1 LNGIKKIIKFLKN
14 MKKKFK
20 FIHKTGKVF
29 KDERGYLLKIL
40 DKGFSSCIEIFSKRG
55 SIRANHYHKKDEH
68 FCYILKGEILF
79 FYRNRKKGSKLNYKV
94 MKKGDLFF
102 TTYDQDHLAYF
113 LKTTHFLS
121 YSSRK
126 RSKLD
131 YENDL
136 VRLNMDK
143 EKKVKE
149 IILKYK

>member
-1 LNGIKKIIKFLKN
+1 

-29 KDERGYLLKIL
+29 RDERGYLLKIL
-40 DKGFSSCIEIFSKRG
+40 DKGFSSCIEIFSKKG

-102 TTYDQDHLAYF
+102 TTYEQDHMAYF

-126 RSKLD
+126 RSQFD
-131 YENDL
+131 YEKDL

-143 EKKVKE
+143 EQKIKE
-149 IILKYK
+149 IISKYK

>member
-1 LNGIKKIIKFLKN
+1 

-29 KDERGYLLKIL
+29 RDERGYLLKIL
-40 DKGFSSCIEIFSKRG
+40 DKGFSSCIEIFSKKG

-79 FYRNRKKGSKLNYKV
+79 FYRNRKKGSKLNYKI

-102 TTYDQDHLAYF
+102 TTYEQDHMAYF

-126 RSKLD
+126 RSKFD

-143 EKKVKE
+143 EQKIKE
-149 IILKYK
+149 IISKYK

>member
-1 LNGIKKIIKFLKN
+1 
-14 MKKKFK
+14 MRKKFK

-40 DKGFSSCIEIFSKRG
+40 DKGFSSCIEIFSKKG

-68 FCYILKGEILF
+68 FCYILRGEILF

-102 TTYDQDHLAYF
+102 TTYHQDHLAYF

-126 RSKLD
+126 RSKFD

-149 IILKYK
+149 IISKYK

>member
-1 LNGIKKIIKFLKN
+1 

-20 FIHKTGKVF
+20 FVHKTGKVF
-29 KDERGYLLKIL
+29 RDERGYLLKIL
-40 DKGFSSCIEIFSKRG
+40 DKGFSSCIEIFSKKG

-79 FYRNRKKGSKLNYKV
+79 FYRNRKKGSKLNYKI
-94 MKKGDLFF
+94 MRKGDLFF
-102 TTYDQDHLAYF
+102 TTYNQDHLAYF

-126 RSKLD
+126 RTKID

-143 EKKVKE
+143 ETKIKK
-149 IILKYK
+149 IISKYK

>member
-1 LNGIKKIIKFLKN
+1 

-29 KDERGYLLKIL
+29 RDERGYLLKIL
-40 DKGFSSCIEIFSKRG
+40 DKGFSSCIEIFSKKG

-68 FCYILKGEILF
+68 FCYVLKGEILF
-79 FYRNRKKGSKLNYKV
+79 FYRNRKKRSKLNYKV

-102 TTYDQDHLAYF
+102 TTYEQDHMAYF
-113 LKTTHFLS
+113 LKETHFLS

-126 RSKLD
+126 RSKID

-143 EKKVKE
+143 ESKIKE
-149 IILKYK
+149 IISKYK

>member
-1 LNGIKKIIKFLKN
+1 
-14 MKKKFK
+14 MRKKFK

-40 DKGFSSCIEIFSKRG
+40 DKGFSSCIEIFSKKG

-68 FCYILKGEILF
+68 FCYILKGKILF

-126 RSKLD
+126 RSKFD
-131 YENDL
+131 YESDL

-149 IILKYK
+149 IISKYK

>member
-1 LNGIKKIIKFLKN
+1 
-14 MKKKFK
+14 MRKKFK
-20 FIHKTGKVF
+20 FRHKTEKKF

-40 DKGFSSCIEIFSKRG
+40 DKGFSSCIEIFSKKG

-79 FYRNRKKGSKLNYKV
+79 FYRNRKKGSKLNYKI

-126 RSKLD
+126 RSKFD

-149 IILKYK
+149 IISKYK

>member
-1 LNGIKKIIKFLKN
+1 

-40 DKGFSSCIEIFSKRG
+40 DKGFSSCIEIFSKKG
-55 SIRANHYHKKDEH
+55 SIRANHYHKNDEH

-79 FYRNRKKGSKLNYKV
+79 FYRNRKKGSKLNYKI

-102 TTYDQDHLAYF
+102 TTYDQDHMAYF
-113 LKTTHFLS
+113 IKTTHFLS

-126 RSKLD
+126 RSQFD
-131 YENDL
+131 YEKDL

-143 EKKVKE
+143 EKKIKE
-149 IILKYK
+149 IISKYK

>member
-1 LNGIKKIIKFLKN
+1 MK
-14 MKKKFK
+14 KKKFK

-40 DKGFSSCIEIFSKRG
+40 DKGFSSSIEIYSKRG

-94 MKKGDLFF
+94 MRKGDLFF
-102 TTYDQDHLAYF
+102 TTYQQDHLAYF
-113 LKTTHFLS
+113 LKNTHFLS

-126 RSKLD
+126 RDKFD
-131 YENDL
+131 YEQDL

-143 EKKVKE
+143 ETKVKE
-149 IILKYK
+149 IISKYK

>member
-1 LNGIKKIIKFLKN
+1 
-14 MKKKFK
+14 MRKKFK
-20 FIHKTGKVF
+20 FVHKTGKVF
-29 KDERGYLLKIL
+29 RDERGYLLKIL
-40 DKGFSSCIEIFSKRG
+40 DKGFSSCIEIFSKKG

-68 FCYILKGEILF
+68 FCYVLKGEILF
-79 FYRNRKKGSKLNYKV
+79 FYRNRKKGSKLNYKI

-102 TTYDQDHLAYF
+102 TTYNQDHLAYF

-126 RSKLD
+126 RSKID

-143 EKKVKE
+143 ETKIKE
-149 IILKYK
+149 IISKYK

>member
-1 LNGIKKIIKFLKN
+1 MNGIKKIIKFLKN
-14 MKKKFK
+14 MRKKFK

-40 DKGFSSCIEIFSKRG
+40 DKGFSSCIEIFSKKG

-79 FYRNRKKGSKLNYKV
+79 FYRNRKKGSKLNYKI

-126 RSKLD
+126 RSKFD

-149 IILKYK
+149 IISKYK

>member
-1 LNGIKKIIKFLKN
+1 
-14 MKKKFK
+14 MRKKFK

-40 DKGFSSCIEIFSKRG
+40 DKGFSSCIEIFSKKG

-94 MKKGDLFF
+94 MRKGDLFF

-126 RSKLD
+126 RSKFD

-143 EKKVKE
+143 EKKVKA
-149 IILKYK
+149 IISKYK

>member
-1 LNGIKKIIKFLKN
+1 

-20 FIHKTGKVF
+20 FVHKTGKVF
-29 KDERGYLLKIL
+29 RDERGYLLKIL
-40 DKGFSSCIEIFSKRG
+40 DKGFSSCIEIFSKKG

-79 FYRNRKKGSKLNYKV
+79 FYRNRKKGSKLNHKV

-102 TTYDQDHLAYF
+102 TTYNQDHLAYF

-126 RSKLD
+126 RTKID

-143 EKKVKE
+143 ETKIKK
-149 IILKYK
+149 IISKYK

>member
-1 LNGIKKIIKFLKN
+1 
-14 MKKKFK
+14 MRKKFK

-40 DKGFSSCIEIFSKRG
+40 DKGFSSCIEIFSKKG

-79 FYRNRKKGSKLNYKV
+79 FYRNRKKGSKLNYKI

-126 RSKLD
+126 RSKFD

-136 VRLNMDK
+136 VRLNMDR

-149 IILKYK
+149 IISKYK

>member
-1 LNGIKKIIKFLKN
+1 
-14 MKKKFK
+14 MKKKKFQ

-29 KDERGYLLKIL
+29 KDERGNLLKIL
-40 DKGFSSCIEIFSKRG
+40 DKGFSSCIEIFSKKG

-79 FYRNRKKGSKLNYKV
+79 FYRNRKKGSKLNYKI

-126 RSKLD
+126 RSKFD

-149 IILKYK
+149 IISKYK

>member
-1 LNGIKKIIKFLKN
+1 
-14 MKKKFK
+14 MRKKFK

-40 DKGFSSCIEIFSKRG
+40 DKGFSSCIEIFSKKG

-79 FYRNRKKGSKLNYKV
+79 FYRNRKKSSKLNYKV
-94 MKKGDLFF
+94 MRKGDLFF
-102 TTYDQDHLAYF
+102 TTYQQDHLAYF
-113 LKTTHFLS
+113 LKNTHFLS

-126 RSKLD
+126 RDKFD
-131 YENDL
+131 YEQDL

-143 EKKVKE
+143 EPKVIE
-149 IILKYK
+149 IISKYK

>member
-1 LNGIKKIIKFLKN
+1 MI
-14 MKKKFK
+14 KKFK

-29 KDERGYLLKIL
+29 RDERGYLLKIL
-40 DKGFSSCIEIFSKRG
+40 DKGFSSCIEIFSKKG
-55 SIRANHYHKKDEH
+55 TIRANHYHKKDEH
-68 FCYILKGEILF
+68 FCYVLKGEILF
-79 FYRNRKKGSKLNYKV
+79 FYRSRKKGSKLNHKI

-126 RSKLD
+126 RTKID

-143 EKKVKE
+143 EAKIKE
-149 IILKYK
+149 IISKYK

>member
-1 LNGIKKIIKFLKN
+1 
-14 MKKKFK
+14 MRKKFK

-40 DKGFSSCIEIFSKRG
+40 DKGFSSCIEIFSKKG

-79 FYRNRKKGSKLNYKV
+79 FYRNRKKGSKLNYKI

-149 IILKYK
+149 IILEYK

>member
-1 LNGIKKIIKFLKN
+1 

-20 FIHKTGKVF
+20 FVHKTGKVF

-40 DKGFSSCIEIFSKRG
+40 DKGFSSCIEIFSKKG

-68 FCYILKGEILF
+68 FCYVLKGEILF
-79 FYRNRKKGSKLNYKV
+79 FYRNRKKGSKLNYKI

-102 TTYDQDHLAYF
+102 TTYDQDHMAYF

-126 RSKLD
+126 RSQID
-131 YENDL
+131 YEKDL
-136 VRLNMDK
+136 VRLHMDK
-143 EKKVKE
+143 EKKIKE
-149 IILKYK
+149 VISKYK

>member
-1 LNGIKKIIKFLKN
+1 
-14 MKKKFK
+14 MRKKFK

-40 DKGFSSCIEIFSKRG
+40 DKGFSSCIEIFSKKG

-68 FCYILKGEILF
+68 FCYILRGEILF
-79 FYRNRKKGSKLNYKV
+79 FYRNRKKGSKLNYKI

-126 RSKLD
+126 RSKFD
-131 YENDL
+131 YESDL

-149 IILKYK
+149 IISKYK

>member
-1 LNGIKKIIKFLKN
+1 
-14 MKKKFK
+14 MRKKFK

-40 DKGFSSCIEIFSKRG
+40 DKGFSSCIEIFSKKG

-79 FYRNRKKGSKLNYKV
+79 FYRNRIKGSKLNYKV

-143 EKKVKE
+143 EKKVIE
-149 IILKYK
+149 IISKYK

>member
-1 LNGIKKIIKFLKN
+1 MI
-14 MKKKFK
+14 KKFK

-29 KDERGYLLKIL
+29 RDERGYLLKIL
-40 DKGFSSCIEIFSKRG
+40 DKGFSSCIEIFSKKG
-55 SIRANHYHKKDEH
+55 TIRANHYHKKDEH
-68 FCYILKGEILF
+68 FCYVLKGEILF
-79 FYRNRKKGSKLNYKV
+79 FYRNRKKGSKLNHKI

-126 RSKLD
+126 RSKID

-143 EKKVKE
+143 EPKIKE
-149 IILKYK
+149 IISKYK

>member
-1 LNGIKKIIKFLKN
+1 MI
-14 MKKKFK
+14 KKFK

-29 KDERGYLLKIL
+29 RDERGYLLKIL
-40 DKGFSSCIEIFSKRG
+40 DKGFSSCIEIFSKK
-55 SIRANHYHKKDEH
+55 STIRANHYHKKDEH
-68 FCYILKGEILF
+68 FCYVLKGEILF
-79 FYRNRKKGSKLNYKV
+79 FYRNRKKGSKLNHKI

-126 RSKLD
+126 RTKID

-143 EKKVKE
+143 EAKIKE
-149 IILKYK
+149 IISKYK

>member
-1 LNGIKKIIKFLKN
+1 

-20 FIHKTGKVF
+20 FSHKTGKVF

-40 DKGFSSCIEIFSKRG
+40 DKGFSSCIEIFSKKG

-79 FYRNRKKGSKLNYKV
+79 FYRNRKKGSKLNYKI
-94 MKKGDLFF
+94 MQKGDLFF
-102 TTYDQDHLAYF
+102 TTYDQDHMAYF
-113 LKTTHFLS
+113 LKNTHFLS

-126 RSKLD
+126 RTKID

-143 EKKVKE
+143 ESKIKE
-149 IILKYK
+149 VISKYK

>member
-1 LNGIKKIIKFLKN
+1 
-14 MKKKFK
+14 MRKKFK

-40 DKGFSSCIEIFSKRG
+40 DKGFSSCIEIFSKKG

-79 FYRNRKKGSKLNYKV
+79 FYRNRKKSSKLNYKI

-102 TTYDQDHLAYF
+102 TTYEQDHMAYF
-113 LKTTHFLS
+113 LKSTHFLS

-126 RSKLD
+126 RSQFD
-131 YENDL
+131 YEKDL
-136 VRLNMDK
+136 VRLNMHK
-143 EKKVKE
+143 ETKIKE
-149 IILKYK
+149 IISKYK

>member
-1 LNGIKKIIKFLKN
+1 
-14 MKKKFK
+14 MRKKFK

-40 DKGFSSCIEIFSKRG
+40 DKGFSSCIEIFSKKG

-126 RSKLD
+126 RSKFD
-131 YENDL
+131 YESDL

-149 IILKYK
+149 IISKYK

>member
-1 LNGIKKIIKFLKN
+1 
-14 MKKKFK
+14 MRKKFK

-40 DKGFSSCIEIFSKRG
+40 DKGFSSCIEIFSKKG
-55 SIRANHYHKKDEH
+55 SVRANHYHKKDEH

-79 FYRNRKKGSKLNYKV
+79 FYRNRKKGSKLNYKI

-126 RSKLD
+126 RSKFD

-149 IILKYK
+149 IISKYK

>member
-1 LNGIKKIIKFLKN
+1 
-14 MKKKFK
+14 MRKKFK
-20 FIHKTGKVF
+20 FVHKTGKVF
-29 KDERGYLLKIL
+29 RDERGYLLKIL
-40 DKGFSSCIEIFSKRG
+40 DKGFSSCIEIFSKKG

-68 FCYILKGEILF
+68 FCYVLKGEILF
-79 FYRNRKKGSKLNYKV
+79 FYRNRKKGSKLNYKI

-102 TTYDQDHLAYF
+102 TTYNQDHLAYF

-126 RSKLD
+126 RSKID

-143 EKKVKE
+143 ETKIKK
-149 IILKYK
+149 IISKYK